1 MVAIEHEV
9 DGMQDA
15 EIIRCFDAQSASSV
29 VGRTPALVQ
38 DRLLYAIEYKSELV
52 GLGSRLWLQR
62 EGLRR
67 WSVPGAAT
75 QALLAGD
82 GRTTESGA
90 LLVERKQPSQVT
102 AKAAYWVL
110 LSVQRL
116 AACCL
121 VGS

>member
-1 MVAIEHEV
+1 MPLSTKVNWSGLVRGCGCSEKVCDDGQCLGEV
-9 DGMQDA
+9 
-15 EIIRCFDAQSASSV
+15 
-29 VGRTPALVQ
+29 
-38 DRLLYAIEYKSELV
+38 
-52 GLGSRLWLQR
+52 
-62 EGLRR
+62 
-67 WSVPGAAT
+67 GAAT

-121 VGS
+121 VGSG